1 MPMLAV
7 TPIGG
12 VPTRSSAMA
21 TRQRSITATA
31 SLGSSAGEQHD
42 ELVATVA
49 ADDVVLARRVGEHAG
64 HRDEQRVAGRMAVR
78 VVDRLEAIE
87 VDDRDGEA
95 LGGAAGLRDE
105 SAERVFHQ
113 AAVPETGEGIGGRAR
128 LRDGQQPERGEHGTG
143 AQDAVVDQP
152 LGLAHA
158 ARGRDG

>member
-12 VPTRSSAMA
+12 LPTRSSAMA

-31 SLGSSAGEQHD
+31 SLGSTPVSNTMNSSPPWRPTTSY
-42 ELVATVA
+42 VAC
-49 ADDVVLARRVGEHAG
+49 RVGEHAG
-64 HRDEQRVAGRMAVR
+64 HRDEQRVTGRMAVR

-87 VDDRDGEA
+87 VDDCDGEA
-95 LGGAAGLRDE
+95 LGGAAGLRDDP
-105 SAERVFHQ
+105 AQRLFHQ

-143 AQDAVVDQP
+143 AHDAVVDQP
-152 LGLAHA
+152 LGLGTRFAIA
-158 ARGRDG
+158 TG